1 VATADEEIL
10 SMKAPSF
17 GDTTQPAPGDFNAR
31 ETAIVRNT
39 FASLL
44 QGLQPGRD
52 SSAQVKLAKY
62 GLNEISYTSSNP
74 REGLAVFSDI
84 WYPYG
89 WKAYVDGKE
98 TPIIRA
104 NYVLRALRLPA
115 GNHKIEF
122 KFHPQKFYVGNT
134 VAGISSALL
143 YLLLIGAIIYFVRR
157 KKDDEELPAA
167 EAPAAQKPTDTSRAK
182 K

>member
-1 VATADEEIL
+1 MSGIKSVQTADEEML
-10 SMKAPSF
+10 SMKAEKL
-17 GDTTQPAPGDFNAR
+17 GDTVQAAPGDFNPK
-31 ETAIVRNT
+31 EMAIVRAT
-39 FASLL
+39 FAPQL

-52 SSAQVKLAKY
+52 AAAQVTLAKY

-104 NYVLRALRLPA
+104 DYVLRALRLPPGA
-115 GNHKIEF
+115 HKIDF
-122 KFHPQKFYVGNT
+122 KFHPATFYTGNT
-134 VAGISSALL
+134 LAGISSLLLYALL
-143 YLLLIGAIIYFVRR
+143 ISAIVYGVRR
-157 KKDDEELPAA
+157 GRETDESVAGKTAA
-167 EAPAAQKPTDTSRAK
+167 KIP
-182 K
+182 